1 MKTSAAY
8 KQRKEREWLRDF
20 GPDAPGNKVTEADRL
35 AWRPY
40 YLKKIQQLEQL
51 APSRVTRARIA
62 EMRARL

>member
-1 MKTSAAY
+1 MKTSAAT
-8 KQRKEREWLRDF
+8 KQRKQREWLRDH

-40 YLKKIQQLEQL
+40 YLKQIHLLEQL
-51 APSRVTRARIA
+51 TPSRVTRARIA